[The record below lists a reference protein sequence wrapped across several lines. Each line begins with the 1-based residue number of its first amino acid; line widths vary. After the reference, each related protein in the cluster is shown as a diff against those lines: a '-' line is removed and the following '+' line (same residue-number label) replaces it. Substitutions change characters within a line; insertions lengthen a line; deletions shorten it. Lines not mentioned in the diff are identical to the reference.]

1 MTRRNQRPDETTDTN
16 ATREPITR
24 VKLFPVEAAIWR
36 NSSKD
41 GEPFYAVT
49 FGRAYRDREG
59 QWKNSSNFS
68 GDDLLTLAKAADLA
82 HSRIVELR
90 AADRQADEPDA

>member
-1 MTRRNQRPDETTDTN
+1 MTTRNQRPNETTDTN
-16 ATREPITR
+16 AAREPVSR

-36 NSSKD
+36 NSTKE

-49 FGRAYRDREG
+49 FGRVYRDREG
-59 QWKNSSNFS
+59 QWKSSSNFNA
-68 GDDLLTLAKAADLA
+68 DDLLTLAKAADLA

-90 AADRQADEPDA
+90 AADRQAGEPDA